1 MVFLSKK
8 ERLQIVLDIVNK
20 LKNFKLKN
28 GNTINLY
35 NEELCDF
42 IKEFKLICNNYIK
55 QEEDNVKEFK
65 GKLKFTEINKTIE
78 YILPS
83 NKNKEPLFVIRMN

>member
-8 ERLQIVLDIVNK
+8 ERLKIVLDIVNK

-42 IKEFKLICNNYIK
+42 IKDFKIICNNYIK

-65 GKLKFTEINKTIE
+65 GTLNFVEINKKIE
-78 YILPS
+78 YKLP
-83 NKNKEPLFVIRMN
+83 NKNVNDALFVIRIT

>member
-8 ERLQIVLDIVNK
+8 ERLKIVLDIVNK

-42 IKEFKLICNNYIK
+42 IKDFKIICNNYIK

-65 GKLKFTEINKTIE
+65 GILNFVEINKKIE
-78 YILPS
+78 YKLP
-83 NKNKEPLFVIRMN
+83 NKNANDALFVIRIN

>member
-42 IKEFKLICNNYIK
+42 IKEFKQICNNYIK
-55 QEEDNVKEFK
+55 QEDDNVNEFK
-65 GKLKFTEINKTIE
+65 GILNFVEINKKIE
-78 YILPS
+78 YKLP
-83 NKNKEPLFVIRMN
+83 NKNINDALFVIRIS